1 MVVEDTLQEMVL
13 RALKQADASGDF
25 LIAALLSQC
34 ATLIA
39 EREAP
44 TN

>member
-1 MVVEDTLQEMVL
+1 MVVEDTLQDMVL
-13 RALKQADASGDF
+13 RALQQADASGDF

-34 ATLIA
+34 VTLLE

-44 TN
+44 AH